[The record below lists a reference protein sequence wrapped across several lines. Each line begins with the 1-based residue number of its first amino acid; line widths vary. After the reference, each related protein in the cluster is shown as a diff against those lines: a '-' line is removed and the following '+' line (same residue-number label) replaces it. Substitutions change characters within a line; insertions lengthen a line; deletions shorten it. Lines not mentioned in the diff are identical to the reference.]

1 VEAHHLTLWERTKCD
16 TEQKSLKF
24 LLEVKALVSSAVNI
38 GPDLEFILR
47 EGDFIYCE
55 QQGL

>member
-1 VEAHHLTLWERTKCD
+1 
-16 TEQKSLKF
+16 LKF